1 MYNCTLRGEIPT
13 GISDTH
19 SLVIFSIEFCDEFH
33 GIWRNDLQR
42 RGCPATAHVRL
53 HRQVHLVEVDK
64 PVRLLWTVPGWE
76 GGGGGEGGGGIIN
89 RFGIGGPGTD
99 KQMDGWGK

>member
-1 MYNCTLRGEIPT
+1 MFDPLSLHTDSALTHASYSPLISTYCTLRGEIPT

-64 PVRLLWTVPGWE
+64 PVRLLWTVPG
-76 GGGGGEGGGGIIN
+76 GGGGI
-89 RFGIGGPGTD
+89 
-99 KQMDGWGK
+99 K